1 MKFLNMINRKIDDK
15 VSEKK
20 QNDIMYILRI
30 GFTLLLIASITA
42 ASLAFVNE
50 LTKDRIEKNE
60 LAVMEDALGKLF
72 GGCDELKEVEG
83 EFDSPVLAVYE
94 VYKKEILWGYGIQVA
109 PVGFKDAIGII
120 VGTDMKGNCLGV
132 EITSI
137 SDTPGVGTKVKE
149 EGFLKGFSGLNKDN
163 VADYATISGATV
175 SSSAVKNGISAA
187 LNLDIF
193 SNFDDEQKDVEKDE
207 YKNEENPSDNNDEEV
222 KDE

>member
-1 MKFLNMINRKIDDK
+1 MKLFNMISREIDDK
-15 VSEKK
+15 VSAKK

-30 GFTLLLIASITA
+30 GLTLLLIASITA

-60 LAVMEDALGKLF
+60 LAVMENALGKLF
-72 GGCDELKEVEG
+72 GGCDELKKIEG
-83 EFDSPVLAVYE
+83 EFDSPVVAVYE
-94 VYKKEILWGYGIQVA
+94 VYKKEIVWGYGIQVA

-149 EGFLKGFSGLNKDN
+149 EGFLKGFAGLNKGN

-175 SSSAVKNGISAA
+175 SSSAVKSGIAAA

-193 SNFDDEQKDVEKDE
+193 STFDEPVKDVGEDEFKNEEELSDKLEEEEKDE
-207 YKNEENPSDNNDEEV
+207 
-222 KDE
+222 